1 MLGGFL
7 TGMSNVQLE
16 NATGFAGL
24 TAEEAAFF
32 ENCEG
37 IECKDDVEFAVPR
50 MMMENNENFYNLAM
64 AITNAEI
71 QHYVATNEEVIYEEG
86 RLASIWNSVKAAV
99 KKAWEKVKGFFKKVF
114 DTIAGWLKT
123 DKKFVEKYE
132 KVIRDFKGSV
142 EVSAFT
148 YTHLFDDVEDLSGAE
163 DDITDV
169 EKAADATDEWVEKS
183 VNTIR
188 GKAIGYSGPLKA
200 EEFGAELKKF
210 FRNGKSEKESRTFTS
225 AQADELI
232 AEVKDCK
239 DAKKA
244 AHASYKACEKYFKC
258 LMAEIKKG
266 EAWSYK
272 EADKDGKVNGES
284 KKDVAKAVGRFTKIC
299 NKCITISHTI
309 MMAHVAA
316 LNAAHAD
323 AKSIILKIAAEAN
336 KKKDDKK
343 PEATGESG
351 MLEGFSLI

>member
-7 TGMSNVQLE
+7 AGMSNVQLE
-16 NATGFAGL
+16 NAIGFAGL
-24 TAEEAAFF
+24 TAEEEAFF

-86 RLASIWNSVKAAV
+86 RLSSIWNSIKAAV

-114 DTIAGWLKT
+114 DTISGWLKT

-132 KVIRDFKGSV
+132 KTVREFKGSV

-148 YTHLFDDVEDLSGAE
+148 YTHLFDDVEDISGAE
-163 DDITDV
+163 KDFFV
-169 EKAADATDEWVEKS
+169 EKVADATDEWVEKS
-183 VNTIR
+183 VNEVR
-188 GKAIGYSGPLKA
+188 AKALGQSGSLKA
-200 EEFGAELKKF
+200 EDFGAELKKF

-225 AQADELI
+225 AQANELI

-244 AHASYKACEKYFKC
+244 AQASYKACEKYFKA
-258 LMAEIKKG
+258 LMADIKKG

-284 KKDVAKAVGRFTKIC
+284 KKDVAKAVGRYTKIC
-299 NKCITISHTI
+299 NKCINISHTI

-323 AKSIILKIAAEAN
+323 AKSIILKIVAEAN
-336 KKKDDKK
+336 KNKDEKK
-343 PEATGESG
+343 PEVQNNSAS
-351 MLEGFSLI
+351 MLEGFQLI